1 MNAIEYVKAN
11 EGFVPRLY
19 ICPAGYPTIGYGTR
33 VSSWR
38 SSDLG
43 TVPAGTGEWISETAA
58 EFMLWERLEEG
69 ADVAARTLADP
80 GISTRDQW
88 RKLTPARQA
97 VLLDICY
104 NMGFGVFGK
113 FPKFTAAVKAQDWRE
128 AHDELLWSDRECGA
142 CGGSGEGCE
151 YLGDEM
157 TPTHA
162 PCRTC
167 RGTGRDHSQYWKDTS
182 QRCETNAAMML
193 TGRWPK

>member
-38 SSDLG
+38 FRELG
-43 TVPAGTGEWISETAA
+43 TVPADTGEWISETAA
-58 EFMLWERLEEG
+58 EFMLWEKLEEG

-104 NMGFGVFGK
+104 NMGFGVFAK

-128 AHDELLWSDRECGA
+128 AHDELLWSDRDCEEC
-142 CGGSGEGCE
+142 EGV
-151 YLGDEM
+151 GDF
-157 TPTHA
+157 A
-162 PCRTC
+162 PAYCSKESADECRTC
-167 RGTGRDHSQYWKDTS
+167 RGTGRDHSKYWKDTAR
-182 QRCETNAAMML
+182 RCETNAAMML
-193 TGRWPK
+193 TGRWPE